1 MSFHPQTPQSPSH
14 RSPSTTEPSGH
25 STMTS
30 FTTNLPTPAHSINGT
45 SLSLDSTHDVNMGED
60 SPQKRKRAQEDVG
73 EQGHDQK
80 RLHVDDGLP
89 GINDMHEDVGEK
101 YLLLQK
107 TWQPAQPVLSEDLFE
122 MYDLTGIAG
131 EVARVLPDGSKNA
144 LRKTYKGQIKKLG
157 LMGHF
162 DAVKKEA
169 NDPSGFLSIL
179 SVPEQEWHVHFV
191 QGKDVED
198 GLRPEVKNILSR
210 ATSMARG
217 ALPKNKWDTSV
228 LADFAGGPK
237 GLSSAKATATAPG
250 TPLNPAFSGVPR
262 IKAQGVLAQ
271 EATRPR
277 RANKKRSYGDSSFEG
292 YEGYLDDET
301 GADTGY
307 STGEGEG
314 AKRRKKVLRALAF
327 VHVIEHLL
335 TTRRMSSPALEHPA
349 RPTAL
354 EWWVSNGLRP
364 TSSQRRFS
372 LSCRCSLLF
381 KSYNKP
387 YSANRMTSF

>member
-1 MSFHPQTPQSPSH
+1 
-14 RSPSTTEPSGH
+14 
-25 STMTS
+25 MTS

-45 SLSLDSTHDVNMGED
+45 SQTLDSTHDVNMGED
-60 SPQKRKRAQEDVG
+60 SPHKRKRAQEEAG
-73 EQGHDQK
+73 EQGRDQK

-89 GINDMHEDVGEK
+89 SMKDMHEDVGEK

-107 TWQPAQPVLSEDLFE
+107 TWQPARPVLSEDLFE
-122 MYDLTGIAG
+122 MYDLAGIAG

-169 NDPSGFLSIL
+169 NDPGGFFGIL

-191 QGKDVED
+191 QGKDMED
-198 GLRPEVKNILSR
+198 GLRPEVKNVLNR

-217 ALPKNKWDTSV
+217 AIPRSKWDSSV

-237 GLSSAKATATAPG
+237 GSSAKATTTATAPG
-250 TPLNPAFSGVPR
+250 TPLNPALGGLPR
-262 IKAQGVLAQ
+262 TKAQGVMAQ

-314 AKRRKKVLRALAF
+314 AKRRKKVPRALAF
-327 VHVIEHLL
+327 VHVLEPLL
-335 TTRRMSSPALEHPA
+335 TSRRMPSPALEHPA
-349 RPTAL
+349 RPTAPA
-354 EWWVSNGLRP
+354 WWVSNDLRP
-364 TSSQRRFS
+364 TPSQRRLS
-372 LSCRCSLLF
+372 PSCRSSSLI

-387 YSANRMTSF
+387 FSAKRIALF

>member
-1 MSFHPQTPQSPSH
+1 
-14 RSPSTTEPSGH
+14 
-25 STMTS
+25 MTS

-45 SLSLDSTHDVNMGED
+45 SLTLDSTHDVVMGDE
-60 SPQKRKRAQEDVG
+60 SPHKRKRAQADVG

-89 GINDMHEDVGEK
+89 SIKDMHEDVGEK
-101 YLLLQK
+101 FLLLQK
-107 TWQPAQPVLSEDLFE
+107 TWQPAQPVLSDDLFE

-162 DAVKKEA
+162 DAVKKEP
-169 NDPSGFLSIL
+169 NDPSGFFSLVT
-179 SVPEQEWHVHFV
+179 VPDQEWHVHFV
-191 QGKDVED
+191 QGKDIED
-198 GLRPEVKNILSR
+198 GIRPEVKHMLNR
-210 ATSMARG
+210 ATGMARG
-217 ALPKNKWDTSV
+217 TIPKNKWDTSV

-237 GLSSAKATATAPG
+237 GSSSAKATATAPG
-250 TPLNPAFSGVPR
+250 TPLNPAIGGIPR
-262 IKAQGVLAQ
+262 TKAQGVLAQ

-327 VHVIEHLL
+327 VHVLEPLL
-335 TTRRMSSPALEHPA
+335 TRCRLPSPALEHPA

-354 EWWVSNGLRP
+354 AWWASDDLRP
-364 TSSQRRFS
+364 TSSQRR
-372 LSCRCSLLF
+372 LF
-381 KSYNKP
+381 PELQKFL
-387 YSANRMTSF
+387 AV

>member
-14 RSPSTTEPSGH
+14 FSPSTTDPTTN

-45 SLSLDSTHDVNMGED
+45 SLTLDSTHDVTMGDE
-60 SPQKRKRAQEDVG
+60 SPHKRKRAQEDVGEG

-89 GINDMHEDVGEK
+89 SIKDMHEDVGEK

-107 TWQPAQPVLSEDLFE
+107 SWQPAQPVLSDDLFE

-162 DAVKKEA
+162 DAVKKEP
-169 NDPSGFLSIL
+169 NDPNGFFSLL
-179 SVPEQEWHVHFV
+179 TVPDQEWHVHFV
-191 QGKDVED
+191 QGKDMED
-198 GLRPEVKNILSR
+198 GIRPEVKNMLTR
-210 ATSMARG
+210 ATGMARG
-217 ALPKNKWDTSV
+217 TIPKNKWDTSV

-237 GLSSAKATATAPG
+237 GSSGKATATAPG
-250 TPLNPAFSGVPR
+250 TPLNPALGGIPR
-262 IKAQGVLAQ
+262 TKAQGVLAQ

-327 VHVIEHLL
+327 VHIAQSRVG
-335 TTRRMSSPALEHPA
+335 TPRQAYGPGM
-349 RPTAL
+349 
-354 EWWVSNGLRP
+354 VGV
-364 TSSQRRFS
+364 
-372 LSCRCSLLF
+372 
-381 KSYNKP
+381 
-387 YSANRMTSF
+387 

>member
-14 RSPSTTEPSGH
+14 FSPSTTEPTVH

-45 SLSLDSTHDVNMGED
+45 SLSLDSTHDMGMGED

-73 EQGHDQK
+73 GQGHDEK

-89 GINDMHEDVGEK
+89 SIKDMHEDVGEK

-162 DAVKKEA
+162 DAVKKEP
-169 NDPSGFLSIL
+169 NDPNGLLSLL
-179 SVPEQEWHVHFV
+179 SVPDQEWHVHFV
-191 QGKDVED
+191 QGKDIED
-198 GLRPEVKNILSR
+198 GLRPDVKNILTR

-217 ALPKNKWDTSV
+217 TIPRNKWDTSV

-237 GLSSAKATATAPG
+237 GSSAKATATAPG
-250 TPLNPAFSGVPR
+250 TPLNPALSGVPR
-262 IKAQGVLAQ
+262 PKPLGIMVQ

-301 GADTGY
+301 GAETGY

-314 AKRRKKVLRALAF
+314 AKRRKKIA
-327 VHVIEHLL
+327 
-335 TTRRMSSPALEHPA
+335 
-349 RPTAL
+349 
-354 EWWVSNGLRP
+354 
-364 TSSQRRFS
+364 
-372 LSCRCSLLF
+372 
-381 KSYNKP
+381 KSRVGTPRQAYGP
-387 YSANRMTSF
+387 GMVGV